1 MCRDPC
7 FFSSLVRRGIRA
19 HNCASDEHRPCT
31 GTRRALRFDDET
43 GPPGV
48 ARAHC
53 PGGPK
58 RPIKI
63 GVGPP
68 HFVTHVR
75 FRVAIGVRHPQ
86 AHTLVWGKA
95 AAENVDG
102 FSGEVDL
109 PVRADRGAR
118 LRAFAQVGLLRR

>member
-1 MCRDPC
+1 MMKP
-7 FFSSLVRRGIRA
+7 A
-19 HNCASDEHRPCT
+19 
-31 GTRRALRFDDET
+31 
-43 GPPGV
+43 PPGV
-48 ARAHC
+48 AGVHC
-53 PGGPK
+53 PCGLK

-102 FSGEVDL
+102 FSGDVDL
-109 PVRADRGAR
+109 PVRADGGAR